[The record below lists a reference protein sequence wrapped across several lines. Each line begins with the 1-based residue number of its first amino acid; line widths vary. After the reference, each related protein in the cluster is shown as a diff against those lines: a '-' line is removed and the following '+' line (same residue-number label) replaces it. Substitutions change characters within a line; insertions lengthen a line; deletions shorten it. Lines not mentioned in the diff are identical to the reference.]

1 MRKVLIIIT
10 TILLLVLTYFT
21 VTKGYE
27 IFGLKISSIKQI
39 EEENT
44 KLKAKIEEINTLI
57 DVEYPKKIGE
67 LKTAS
72 NNLETEKE
80 EYLKYTNMSTDDE
93 ILQAMQKK
101 SYAIEFL
108 WTKIGVHAK
117 EEGVNLKFEIVSSS
131 TGANNVNDLKFTVDG
146 SYIGITNFIYSL
158 ENDTELNFIIE
169 NFKLLPYK
177 NEILQA
183 TFTVRNIAIE
193 GNTSSESVQ
202 QPSQSPTTNTTTT
215 DNSSN
220 DNTLSTDTAREAG
233 QNAISNSVQSMKDS
247 VTNSMQNNQ

>member
-1 MRKVLIIIT
+1 MRKVLIITI
-10 TILLLVLTYFT
+10 TILLLVLAYFT
-21 VTKGYE
+21 VTKGNE
-27 IFGLKISSIKQI
+27 IFGLKISSVKQI

-44 KLKAKIEEINTLI
+44 KLKAKIEDINTLI

-72 NNLETEKE
+72 NKLETEKE

-108 WTKIGVHAK
+108 WTKIGMHAR

-146 SYIGITNFIYSL
+146 SYIGITNYIYSL
-158 ENDTELNFIIE
+158 ENDTELNFVIE
-169 NFKLLPYK
+169 NFKLLPYQ

-183 TFTVRNIAIE
+183 TFTVINIAIQ
-193 GNTSSESVQ
+193 GNTSNESIQ
-202 QPSQSPTTNTTTT
+202 QSGQSTTNNITT
-215 DNSSN
+215 DNSNS
-220 DNTLSTDTAREAG
+220 NTLSASTAQEAG
-233 QNAISNSVQSMKDS
+233 RNAISNGVQNMKDS